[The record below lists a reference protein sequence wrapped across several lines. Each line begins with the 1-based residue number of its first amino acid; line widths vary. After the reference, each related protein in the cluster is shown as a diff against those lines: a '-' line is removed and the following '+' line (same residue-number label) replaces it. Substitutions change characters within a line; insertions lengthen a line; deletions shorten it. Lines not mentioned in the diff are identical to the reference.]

1 MKLIF
6 VGWRQSE
13 GAQHLQKP
21 NAFKPPIPLSQLK
34 YKKKMGA
41 WYLMGE
47 KDSRFLQGVL
57 FLF

>member
-1 MKLIF
+1 MKLMF

-21 NAFKPPIPLSQLK
+21 NAFQPPIPQSQLK

-41 WYLMGE
+41 IFIG
-47 KDSRFLQGVL
+47 
-57 FLF
+57 